1 MAVHAGS
8 HEGLILGAQHR
19 AEKVVI
25 SNRVR
30 CLGMLERL
38 L

>member
-1 MAVHAGS
+1 MSVHAGS
-8 HEGLILGAQHR
+8 HEGVILGTQHR
-19 AEKVVI
+19 AEKVVV

-38 L
+38 I